1 MSLAPLRL
9 LPFRRDAF
17 FFFAAAAA
25 DQSRTT
31 SGCATHGRSLVSASA
46 SYGGVGRARAY
57 RLFSAGASR
66 KKQDEARRA
75 VESALGQKKAEFAK
89 WDVEIERR
97 RGRRGPAAGGGG
109 WSGGGGWFRWF
120 SSGGFWDAAKQT
132 LVTIIAFITAFF
144 LIANFNVLVAAII
157 NSVLAVLREI
167 RRALSFVA
175 HCVFQAIPLSARQ
188 RAPASLDS
196 GNQVAVHVKDRT
208 GMSAKERVVRKWGM
222 D

>member
-1 MSLAPLRL
+1 MSLAPPRL
-9 LPFRRDAF
+9 LPFRRDAL
-17 FFFAAAAA
+17 FFFAGGGG
-25 DQSRTT
+25 QSRTT
-31 SGCATHGRSLVSASA
+31 SGCATHGRSLVSAS
-46 SYGGVGRARAY
+46 YGGVGRAY

-75 VESALGQKKAEFAK
+75 VESALGQKKTEFEK

-97 RGRRGPAAGGGG
+97 RRGRGPAAGGGG

-132 LVTIIAFITAFF
+132 LGTIIAIIAVFF
-144 LIANFNVLVAAII
+144 LIANFNVLVAAIV
-157 NSVLAVLREI
+157 NSVLAVLRQI

-175 HCVFQAIPLSARQ
+175 HCVFQGIPSSARG
-188 RAPASLDS
+188 RASASLDS
-196 GNQVAVHVKDRT
+196 GNHGAVHVKDRI